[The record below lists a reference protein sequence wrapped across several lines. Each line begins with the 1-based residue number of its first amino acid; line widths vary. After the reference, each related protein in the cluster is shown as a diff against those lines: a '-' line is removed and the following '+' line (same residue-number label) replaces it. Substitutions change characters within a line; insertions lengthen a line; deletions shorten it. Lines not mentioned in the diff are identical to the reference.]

1 MVQAR
6 PNPEEQQVPGRD
18 ELRHKIEARIKRL
31 ERASLSGLWAMVL
44 FLLVSFAAY
53 SGFSFVPDM
62 SEETRRMLGT
72 PPPSSMISLALV
84 VYAFS
89 GIIRTLARMTRN
101 VKPFMGLMHAGFFT
115 AFYIFY
121 HLSGSLPD
129 NYWAVFFAGISVM
142 GLENYY
148 LLSGKTGAESKAVF
162 SALESNFAWTLWEL
176 GAATVNPETLGIPK
190 P

>member
-6 PNPEEQQVPGRD
+6 PNPEEQQNSGRD
-18 ELRHKIEARIKRL
+18 ELRQKIEARIKRL
-31 ERASLSGLWAMVL
+31 ERGAVSGLWSMVL

-53 SGFSFVPDM
+53 GGFSFVPDM

-89 GIIRTLARMTRN
+89 GIVRTLARMTKN
-101 VKPFMGLMHAGFFT
+101 VKPYLGLMHAAFFT

-121 HLSGSLPD
+121 HLSGALPD
-129 NYWAVFFAGISVM
+129 NFWAVFFAGISVM

-148 LLSGKTGAESKAVF
+148 LLSHSNAAVRK
-162 SALESNFAWTLWEL
+162 EREL
-176 GAATVNPETLGIPK
+176 LNSMQNRGS
-190 P
+190 